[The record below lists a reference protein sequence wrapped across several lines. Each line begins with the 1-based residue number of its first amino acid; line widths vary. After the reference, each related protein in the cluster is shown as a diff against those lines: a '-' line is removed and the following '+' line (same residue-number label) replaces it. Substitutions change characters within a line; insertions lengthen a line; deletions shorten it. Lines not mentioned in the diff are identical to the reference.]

1 MVGLGI
7 IFICGRC
14 TMIKKLSDMKP
25 GEVGTVAAVN
35 GTGNVKH
42 RLVDMGVVPGTA
54 VRIMKYAPLADP
66 VEIKVKNFELSLRI
80 SEAQM
85 IDIEV
90 Q

>member
-1 MVGLGI
+1 
-7 IFICGRC
+7 
-14 TMIKKLSDMKP
+14 MIKKLSDMKP

-35 GTGNVKH
+35 GTGNVEH

-54 VRIMKYAPLADP
+54 VRVMKYAPLADP

-80 SEAQM
+80 SEAKM

>member
-1 MVGLGI
+1 
-7 IFICGRC
+7 
-14 TMIKKLSDMKP
+14 MIKKLSDMRP

-66 VEIKVKNFELSLRI
+66 VEIKVKNFELSLRV

>member
-1 MVGLGI
+1 M
-7 IFICGRC
+7 R
-14 TMIKKLSDMKP
+14 P

-54 VRIMKYAPLADP
+54 VRVMKYAPLADP

>member
-1 MVGLGI
+1 M
-7 IFICGRC
+7 R
-14 TMIKKLSDMKP
+14 P

>member
-7 IFICGRC
+7 IFICRRC
-14 TMIKKLSDMKP
+14 NMIKKLSDMKP

>member
-1 MVGLGI
+1 
-7 IFICGRC
+7 
-14 TMIKKLSDMKP
+14 MIKKLSDMKP

-35 GTGNVKH
+35 GTGNIKH

>member
-1 MVGLGI
+1 
-7 IFICGRC
+7 
-14 TMIKKLSDMKP
+14 MKP

-42 RLVDMGVVPGTA
+42 RLVDMGVVPGTT

>member
-1 MVGLGI
+1 
-7 IFICGRC
+7 
-14 TMIKKLSDMKP
+14 MIKKLSDMKP

-54 VRIMKYAPLADP
+54 VRVMKYAPLADP
-66 VEIKVKNFELSLRI
+66 VEIKVKNFELSLRV

>member
-1 MVGLGI
+1 
-7 IFICGRC
+7 
-14 TMIKKLSDMKP
+14 MKP

-54 VRIMKYAPLADP
+54 VRVMKYAPLADP

>member
-1 MVGLGI
+1 
-7 IFICGRC
+7 
-14 TMIKKLSDMKP
+14 MIKKLSDMKP
-25 GEVGTVAAVN
+25 GEIGTVAAVN

-54 VRIMKYAPLADP
+54 VRVMKYAPLADP

>member
-1 MVGLGI
+1 
-7 IFICGRC
+7 
-14 TMIKKLSDMKP
+14 MIKKLSDMRP

>member
-1 MVGLGI
+1 
-7 IFICGRC
+7 
-14 TMIKKLSDMKP
+14 MIKKLSDMKP
-25 GEVGTVAAVN
+25 GEGGTVAAVN

-42 RLVDMGVVPGTA
+42 RLVDMGVVRGTA
-54 VRIMKYAPLADP
+54 VRVMKYAPLADP

>member
-1 MVGLGI
+1 
-7 IFICGRC
+7 
-14 TMIKKLSDMKP
+14 MKP

-35 GTGNVKH
+35 GTGNIKH

>member
-1 MVGLGI
+1 
-7 IFICGRC
+7 
-14 TMIKKLSDMKP
+14 MIKKLSDMKP

-42 RLVDMGVVPGTA
+42 RLVDMGVVPGTT

>member
-1 MVGLGI
+1 
-7 IFICGRC
+7 
-14 TMIKKLSDMKP
+14 MIKKLSDMKP

-54 VRIMKYAPLADP
+54 VRVMKYAPQADP

-80 SEAQM
+80 SEAKM

>member
-1 MVGLGI
+1 
-7 IFICGRC
+7 
-14 TMIKKLSDMKP
+14 MIKKLSDMKP

>member
-1 MVGLGI
+1 
-7 IFICGRC
+7 
-14 TMIKKLSDMKP
+14 MIKKLSDMKP

-54 VRIMKYAPLADP
+54 VRVMKYAPLADP

>member
-1 MVGLGI
+1 
-7 IFICGRC
+7 
-14 TMIKKLSDMKP
+14 MKP

>member
-1 MVGLGI
+1 
-7 IFICGRC
+7 
-14 TMIKKLSDMKP
+14 MKP

-54 VRIMKYAPLADP
+54 VRVMKYAPLADP

-80 SEAQM
+80 SEAKM

>member
-7 IFICGRC
+7 IFICRRC
-14 TMIKKLSDMKP
+14 IMIKKLSDMKP

-54 VRIMKYAPLADP
+54 VRVMKYAPLADP

>member
-1 MVGLGI
+1 
-7 IFICGRC
+7 
-14 TMIKKLSDMKP
+14 MIKKLSDMKP

-54 VRIMKYAPLADP
+54 VRVMKYAPLADP

-80 SEAQM
+80 SEAKM

>member
-1 MVGLGI
+1 
-7 IFICGRC
+7 
-14 TMIKKLSDMKP
+14 MIKKLSDMKP

-66 VEIKVKNFELSLRI
+66 VEIKVKNFELSIRI
-80 SEAQM
+80 SEALM

>member
-1 MVGLGI
+1 MV
-7 IFICGRC
+7 
-14 TMIKKLSDMKP
+14 KKLSDMKP

-54 VRIMKYAPLADP
+54 VRVMKYAPLADP

>member
-1 MVGLGI
+1 
-7 IFICGRC
+7 
-14 TMIKKLSDMKP
+14 MIKKLSDMRP

-54 VRIMKYAPLADP
+54 VRVMKYAPLADP

>member
-1 MVGLGI
+1 
-7 IFICGRC
+7 
-14 TMIKKLSDMKP
+14 MIKKLSDMKP

-35 GTGNVKH
+35 GSGNVKH

-54 VRIMKYAPLADP
+54 VRVMKYAPLADP

>member
-1 MVGLGI
+1 
-7 IFICGRC
+7 
-14 TMIKKLSDMKP
+14 MIKKLSDMKP
-25 GEVGTVAAVN
+25 GEVGTVAAIN

-54 VRIMKYAPLADP
+54 VRVMKYAPLADP